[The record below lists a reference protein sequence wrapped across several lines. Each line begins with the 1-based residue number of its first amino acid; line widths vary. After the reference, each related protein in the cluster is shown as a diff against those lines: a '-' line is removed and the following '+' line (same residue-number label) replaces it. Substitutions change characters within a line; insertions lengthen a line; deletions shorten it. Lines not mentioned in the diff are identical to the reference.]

1 MRVVERQRR
10 TNGLERE
17 SGVLVTS
24 YVSHEIL
31 EIPRFHCA
39 DAWSDDDGAVK
50 KEGNGRKVEEVVLGR
65 KVEYYI

>member
-31 EIPRFHCA
+31 EYLGFT
-39 DAWSDDDGAVK
+39 
-50 KEGNGRKVEEVVLGR
+50 VLMLGQMTMAL
-65 KVEYYI
+65 

>member
-10 TNGLERE
+10 TNGSERG
-17 SGVLVTS
+17 SGVLATNC
-24 YVSHEIL
+24 VSDEL
-31 EIPRFHCA
+31 LRAVAYA
-39 DAWSDDDGAVK
+39 DSQSDDDGAVK